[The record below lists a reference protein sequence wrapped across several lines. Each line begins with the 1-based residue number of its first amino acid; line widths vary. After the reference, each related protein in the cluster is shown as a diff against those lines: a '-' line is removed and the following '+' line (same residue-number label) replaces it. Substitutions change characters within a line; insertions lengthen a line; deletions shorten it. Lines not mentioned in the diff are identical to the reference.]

1 MMRFRIGNTNVRVHA
16 LALLMLALSY
26 ALGARAEMTAM
37 LTALFLHEGAHLLAA
52 RLSRVRVETLDLM
65 PFGGALTLE
74 NPYRLGRWQLFGV
87 SLAGP
92 LANLLGLVATAALA
106 WWRVLSPAFAAELM
120 RFHIMLAAFNLL
132 PALPLDGGRALF
144 ALARTAKGR
153 AKMLTALTL
162 CGYALALLLAG
173 AALVGWARTGTMNLA
188 ILLPAVFLAASGS
201 REKRSAALGTA
212 EALAERLRLERGAP
226 ERPRRMRVL
235 AVDEEADALE
245 ALRARG
251 VRLGVVTSK
260 NSEEYA
266 QDFVPFALETYFDTI
281 VIADDTALHKP
292 HAEPLLKFLERLGA
306 KREEALYIGDS
317 TYDRDCAHAA
327 KVDFALAV
335 WGSFEPEMEG
345 VQRRLARPEDVLV
358 LLEG

>member
-52 RLSRVRVETLDLM
+52 RLSRVRVEMLDLM

-74 NPYRLGRWQLFGV
+74 NPYRLGRGQLLCV

-92 LANLLGLVATAALA
+92 LSNLLGAMATAALA
-106 WWRVLSPAFAAELM
+106 WWRVLSPAFAADLM

-153 AKMLTALTL
+153 AKMLMALTL

-188 ILLPAVFLAASGS
+188 ILLPAIFLAASGS
-201 REKRSAALGTA
+201 REKRGAALGVA
-212 EALAERLRLERGAP
+212 EALAERLR
-226 ERPRRMRVL
+226 PRRRC
-235 AVDEEADALE
+235 ARPSQAHAPAGRGRRDGGAGSSP
-245 ALRARG
+245 RAR
-251 VRLGVVTSK
+251 
-260 NSEEYA
+260 A
-266 QDFVPFALETYFDTI
+266 P
-281 VIADDTALHKP
+281 
-292 HAEPLLKFLERLGA
+292 
-306 KREEALYIGDS
+306 
-317 TYDRDCAHAA
+317 
-327 KVDFALAV
+327 
-335 WGSFEPEMEG
+335 
-345 VQRRLARPEDVLV
+345 
-358 LLEG
+358 

>member
-1 MMRFRIGNTNVRVHA
+1 MIRFRAGDTNVRVHA
-16 LALLMLALSY
+16 LALLMLALSF
-26 ALGARAEMTAM
+26 ALGARVELAAM
-37 LTALFLHEGAHLLAA
+37 LTALFAHEGAHLLAA
-52 RLSRVRVETLDLM
+52 RLLRVRVEALDLM

-106 WWRVLSPAFAAELM
+106 WWAVLPPLFALELM
-120 RFHIMLAAFNLL
+120 RFHLMLAAFNLL

-144 ALARTAKGR
+144 ALARTSRGR
-153 AKMLTALTL
+153 ARMLAALTG
-162 CGYALALLLAG
+162 CGYALA
-173 AALVGWARTGTMNLA
+173 AALALVALLGWAHTGTMNLA

-245 ALRARG
+245 ALRA
-251 VRLGVVTSK
+251 LS
-260 NSEEYA
+260 
-266 QDFVPFALETYFDTI
+266 P
-281 VIADDTALHKP
+281 
-292 HAEPLLKFLERLGA
+292 
-306 KREEALYIGDS
+306 REEALFAVYRGGTLVRLVDS
-317 TYDRDCAHAA
+317 RALERALLRDDALQPLKVRAVALPEASDRGAGA
-327 KVDFALAV
+327 
-335 WGSFEPEMEG
+335 
-345 VQRRLARPEDVLV
+345 
-358 LLEG
+358 

>member
-74 NPYRLGRWQLFGV
+74 NPYRLGRGQLLCV

-92 LANLLGLVATAALA
+92 LSNLLGAMATAALA

-188 ILLPAVFLAASGS
+188 ILLPAIFLAASGS
-201 REKRSAALGTA
+201 REKRGAALGVA
-212 EALAERLRLERGAP
+212 ETLAERLRPDSGALA
-226 ERPRRMRVL
+226 RPKRMRLL
-235 AVDEEADALE
+235 AVGEETEALE
-245 ALRARG
+245 VLRA
-251 VRLGVVTSK
+251 L
-260 NSEEYA
+260 A
-266 QDFVPFALETYFDTI
+266 P
-281 VIADDTALHKP
+281 
-292 HAEPLLKFLERLGA
+292 
-306 KREEALYIGDS
+306 REEALI
-317 TYDRDCAHAA
+317 
-327 KVDFALAV
+327 AV
-335 WGSFEPEMEG
+335 YRSGM
-345 VQRRLARPEDVLV
+345 LAR
-358 LLEG
+358 LLDSRALEQALLRAGDAPLRMRDIEQPPRLRAPATRA